1 MGIVASG
8 LVYTT
13 GACMWLHLGVN
24 KLQRLVLLPRV
35 FTLQWLELALDCVYT
50 RKASAAPRLVY
61 TTETCAAPGHF
72 HTVGA
77 GAAPEL
83 FYTK

>member
-24 KLQRLVLLPRV
+24 KLQRHALLPRV
-35 FTLQWLELALDCVYT
+35 STIQWLHLDISILWGLELHLNFSTLKRPVLHLDISTPTGHELHVD
-50 RKASAAPRLVY
+50 LV
-61 TTETCAAPGHF
+61 
-72 HTVGA
+72 
-77 GAAPEL
+77 
-83 FYTK
+83 